1 MEVNI
6 FFLLMQISLKVACE
20 ETYTSTKKTK
30 QHNNV
35 LNTEFHFNTLCTI

>member
-6 FFLLMQISLKVACE
+6 FLPMQISLKLACE

-30 QHNNV
+30 QHNTV
-35 LNTEFHFNTLCTI
+35 LNTEFHFYILCTI